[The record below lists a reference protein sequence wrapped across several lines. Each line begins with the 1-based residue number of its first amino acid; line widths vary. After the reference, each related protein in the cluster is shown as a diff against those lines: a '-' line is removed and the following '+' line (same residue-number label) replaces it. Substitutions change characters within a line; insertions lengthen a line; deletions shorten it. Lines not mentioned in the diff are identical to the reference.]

1 MILTEGEGFAAYAI
15 YNAIHL
21 HFTSKSYDYFK
32 YSGKTNVSKDSF
44 LKRKD
49 KYKFYKLS
57 RKYSLEQLKDFFV
70 ANFIEN
76 DVNWVGELDGELGE
90 TTYKK
95 WIKRRDSL
103 TYTFQNDLDCI
114 FEKVSKPDD
123 IIRITSSHYPKLLTI
138 TMSGDICLE
147 TTCILNDLLK
157 FMSMWDKKIDDD
169 IVWPNW
175 KMKLE
180 RYSPFINYD
189 KNKFKHILKEY
200 LDGRF

>member
-1 MILTEGEGFAAYAI
+1 MILVDGEGFAAYAI

-32 YSGKTNVSKDSF
+32 YNGKTNVSKDTF

-49 KYKFYKLS
+49 KYKFHKFA
-57 RKYSLEQLKDFFV
+57 RKYSLDELRDFFV
-70 ANFIEN
+70 ANFIEGN
-76 DVNWVGELDGELGE
+76 VNWVGELDSEEGE
-90 TTYKK
+90 TNYKK

-103 TYTFQNDLDCI
+103 SYTFQNDLDCV
-114 FEKVSKPDD
+114 FEKVEKPDD
-123 IIRITSSHYPKLLTI
+123 IIKITSNQYPKLLSI

-157 FMSMWDKKIDDD
+157 FMGMWDKKIDDD

-189 KNKFKHILKEY
+189 RNKFKQLLKGY
-200 LDGRF
+200 LDDHF

>member
-1 MILTEGEGFAAYAI
+1 MILVDGEGFAAYAI

-32 YSGKTNVSKDSF
+32 YNGKTNVSKDTF

-49 KYKFYKLS
+49 KYKFHKLS
-57 RKYSLEQLKDFFV
+57 RKYSLDELRDFFV
-70 ANFIEN
+70 ANFIEGN
-76 DVNWVGELDGELGE
+76 VNWVGELDSEEGE
-90 TTYKK
+90 TNYKK

-103 TYTFQNDLDCI
+103 TYIFQNDLDCV
-114 FEKVSKPDD
+114 FEKVEKPDD
-123 IIRITSSHYPKLLTI
+123 IIKITSNQYPKLLSI
-138 TMSGDICLE
+138 TMLGDICLE

-189 KNKFKHILKEY
+189 RNKFKQLLKGY
-200 LDGRF
+200 LDDHF